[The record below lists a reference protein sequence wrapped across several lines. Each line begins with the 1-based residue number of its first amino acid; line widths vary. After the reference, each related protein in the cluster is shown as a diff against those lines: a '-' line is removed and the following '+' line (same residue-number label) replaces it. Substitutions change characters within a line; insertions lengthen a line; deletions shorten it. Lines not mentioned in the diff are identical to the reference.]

1 VKAEHRL
8 QASEYL
14 SRNAEGTDWER
25 WLTMAAAGAILA
37 YGLKRRSGAGTWLA
51 LAAVPLAYKG
61 IAGHW
66 PGFGNGHADDTRAAL
81 SGRRGVNVREVVS
94 LERPLDEVYQFW
106 RRFENLPRFMRHLET
121 VTQYGDGRSH
131 WVACG
136 PSGSRFEW
144 DAEIINEVQ
153 NKVIGWRSLPN
164 ADVVSAGSV
173 NFKSARDGRTTEVAV
188 NLQYAPPGGKVGAF
202 AAKLFGK
209 APSQT
214 IREDLRRFKQ
224 VLEAGEIPRA
234 VAEYRRG
241 PVS

>member
-1 VKAEHRL
+1 MKAEHRSH
-8 QASEYL
+8 ASDYL
-14 SRNAEGTDWER
+14 SRRAEHTEWDR
-25 WLTMAAAGAILA
+25 WLTMAAAGAIVA
-37 YGLKRRSGAGTWLA
+37 FGLKRRSVAGTCLA
-51 LAAVPLAYKG
+51 MAAVPLAYKG

-66 PGFGNGHADDTRAAL
+66 PGFGNGRAGDTRAAL
-81 SGRRGVNVREVVS
+81 SGRRGIDVREVVT
-94 LERPLDEVYQFW
+94 LEAPLDEVYGFW
-106 RRFENLPRFMRHLET
+106 RRLENLPRFMRHLED

-136 PSGSRFEW
+136 PSGTRFEW
-144 DAEIINEVQ
+144 DAEIINEVE
-153 NKVIGWRSLPN
+153 NKVIGWRSLPD

-173 NFKSARDGRTTEVAV
+173 NFKSTRDGRATEVAV
-188 NLQYAPPGGKVGAF
+188 HLQYAPPGGRAAAF

-209 APSQT
+209 EPSQT

-234 VAEYRRG
+234 TAEFRRG

>member
-1 VKAEHRL
+1 M
-8 QASEYL
+8 QASDYL
-14 SRNAEGTDWER
+14 LRNAERTDWER
-25 WLTMAAAGAILA
+25 WLTMAAAGALVA
-37 YGLKRRSGAGTWLA
+37 YGLKRRSAAGTCLA

-61 IAGHW
+61 INGHW
-66 PGFGNGHADDTRAAL
+66 PGVGNGRADDTRTAL

-94 LERPLDEVYQFW
+94 LERPLDEVYEFW

-164 ADVVSAGSV
+164 AEVISAGSV
-173 NFKSARDGRTTEVAV
+173 NFRSARDGRATEVAV
-188 NLQYAPPGGKVGAF
+188 SLQYAPPGGKVGAF
-202 AAKLFGK
+202 AANLFGK
-209 APSQT
+209 EPSQT

-224 VLEAGEIPRA
+224 VLETGEIARA

>member
-1 VKAEHRL
+1 
-8 QASEYL
+8 
-14 SRNAEGTDWER
+14 
-25 WLTMAAAGAILA
+25 MAAAGAIVA
-37 YGLKRRSGAGTWLA
+37 YGLKRRSGPGMWLA
-51 LAAVPLAYKG
+51 MAAVPLAYKG

-66 PGFGNGHADDTRAAL
+66 PGFRNGRADDSRTAL
-81 SGRRGVNVREVVS
+81 SGRRGIDLREVVS

-106 RRFENLPRFMRHLET
+106 RRLENLPRFMRHLED

-136 PSGSRFEW
+136 PSGSHFEW
-144 DAEIINEVQ
+144 DAEIINDVE

-173 NFKSARDGRTTEVAV
+173 NFRSVRHGRSTEIAV
-188 NLQYAPPGGKVGAF
+188 HLQYAPPGGRLGAF

-209 APSQT
+209 EPAQM
-214 IREDLRRFKQ
+214 IREDLRRLKQ

-234 VAEYRRG
+234 VPDVRRG
-241 PVS
+241 RWS